1 MVFHP
6 PVAIVAKAGDAG
18 KYKVGLPAWN
28 MILRGFMS
36 GAYIAMGGALAT
48 VCSTGVAAAGG
59 TGAASAGFGALI
71 TGAVFPVGLII
82 TVLTGAELFTGDA
95 MLAPMAAFIH
105 KVSWAAVMNLWVWV
119 YIGNLIGS
127 IVYAYIMA
135 IGPFA
140 QYVTIAGAL
149 GNLTT
154 AAPASTATAFGM
166 RAIQIAAFKVQ
177 YVGAAAMWS
186 AFLKGIGC
194 NWLVNLA
201 ILLGICADDLIGKFF
216 GIWFPI
222 MCFVSTGFEHSIA
235 NQYFIAAGIFVNDL
249 VATQAQHATAQAS
262 YLGYTNLNWVG
273 FWVNN
278 MIIVTIGNIVGALF
292 FVGVIYWVA
301 FRKEIAALK

>member
-28 MILRGFMS
+28 MVLRGFMS

-48 VCSTGVAAAGG
+48 VCSTGIVYSAAQITAGAVPG
-59 TGAASAGFGALI
+59 GFASAGMAQLI
-71 TGAVFPVGLII
+71 LGAVFPVGLII

-105 KVSWAAVMNLWVWV
+105 KVSWTQVLNLWLWV

-127 IVYAYIMA
+127 VFWAYLMA
-135 IGPFA
+135 NGPFVSFDA
-140 QYVTIAGAL
+140 AGAATVTAFGTRAIAIAGA
-149 GNLTT
+149 
-154 AAPASTATAFGM
+154 
-166 RAIQIAAFKVQ
+166 KVS
-177 YVGAAAMWS
+177 YVGMMGLWS

-194 NWLVNLA
+194 NYLVNLA
-201 ILLGICADDLIGKFF
+201 ILLGICSDDMVGKFF

-222 MCFVSTGFEHSIA
+222 MAFVSSGLEHSIA
-235 NQYFIAAGIFVNDL
+235 NMYFIPAGIF
-249 VATQAQHATAQAS
+249 TQGFITDPAKINA
-262 YLGYTNLNWVG
+262 GINWVTM
-273 FWVNN
+273 WTNN
-278 MIIVTIGNIVGALF
+278 VIIVTLGNIVGALV
-292 FVGVIYWVA
+292 FVGILYWVA

>member
-1 MVFHP
+1 MV
-6 PVAIVAKAGDAG
+6 
-18 KYKVGLPAWN
+18 
-28 MILRGFMS
+28 LRGFLS

-59 TGAASAGFGALI
+59 VGAASAGFGALI

-105 KVSWAAVMNLWVWV
+105 KVSWAQALKLWVFV
-119 YIGNLIGS
+119 YIGNFIGS

-135 IGPFA
+135 YGPFISVNA
-140 QYVTIAGAL
+140 TTGAL
-149 GNLTT
+149 
-154 AAPASTATAFGM
+154 TATAFGN
-166 RAIQIAAFKVQ
+166 RAITIASFKVQ
-177 YVGAAAMWS
+177 YVGMMGMWS
-186 AFLKGIGC
+186 AFLKAVGC

-222 MCFVSTGFEHSIA
+222 MAFVSTGFEHSIA
-235 NQYFIAAGIFVNDL
+235 NMYFISAGIFTLPMANKTAL
-249 VATQAQHATAQAS
+249 VGT
-262 YLGYTNLNWVG
+262 LGIQNLNWVG
-273 FWVNN
+273 FWMNN
-278 MIIVTIGNIVGALF
+278 MIIVTIGNIVGGMF
-292 FVGVIYWVA
+292 FVGVLYWVA

>member
-28 MILRGFMS
+28 MVVRGFMS

-48 VCSTGVAAAGG
+48 VCSTGIAYSAAQITAGAIPG
-59 TGAASAGFGALI
+59 GFASAGMAQLVL
-71 TGAVFPVGLII
+71 GAVFPVGLII

-105 KVSWAAVMNLWVWV
+105 KISWAQVLTLWVFV

-127 IVYAYIMA
+127 IFWAYLMA
-135 IGPFA
+135 NGPF
-140 QYVTIAGAL
+140 VTWDAAGAATITAFGTRAIAIAGA
-149 GNLTT
+149 
-154 AAPASTATAFGM
+154 
-166 RAIQIAAFKVQ
+166 KVS
-177 YVGAAAMWS
+177 YVGMMGMWS

-194 NWLVNLA
+194 NYLVNLA
-201 ILLGICADDLIGKFF
+201 ILLGICSDDMVGKFF

-222 MCFVSTGFEHSIA
+222 MAFVSSGLEHSIA
-235 NQYFIAAGIFVNDL
+235 NMYFIPAGIITSMLTGVPTT
-249 VATQAQHATAQAS
+249 AT
-262 YLGYTNLNWVG
+262 
-273 FWVNN
+273 WVNMWTAN
-278 MIIVTIGNIVGALF
+278 VIVVTLGNIVGGLF
-292 FVGVIYWVA
+292 FVGILYWVA

>member
-28 MILRGFMS
+28 MIIRGFMS

-48 VCSTGVAAAGG
+48 VCSTGIAYSAAQIAAGAVPG
-59 TGAASAGFGALI
+59 GFASAGMTQLI
-71 TGAVFPVGLII
+71 LGAVFPVGLII

-105 KVSWAAVMNLWVWV
+105 KISWAQVLTLWVFV

-127 IVYAYIMA
+127 MFWAYLMA
-135 IGPFA
+135 NGPF
-140 QYVTIAGAL
+140 VTWDAAGAA
-149 GNLTT
+149 TI
-154 AAPASTATAFGM
+154 TAFGT
-166 RAIQIAAFKVQ
+166 RAIAIAAAKVS
-177 YVGAAAMWS
+177 YVGMMGMWS

-194 NWLVNLA
+194 NYLVNLA
-201 ILLGICADDLIGKFF
+201 ILLGICSDDMVGKFF

-222 MCFVSTGFEHSIA
+222 MAFVSMGLEHSVA
-235 NQYFIAAGIFVNDL
+235 NMYFIPAGIMTSMLTGVPTT
-249 VATQAQHATAQAS
+249 VT
-262 YLGYTNLNWVG
+262 
-273 FWVNN
+273 WVNMWTAN
-278 MIIVTIGNIVGALF
+278 IIIVTLGNIVGGLF
-292 FVGVIYWVA
+292 FVGILYWVA

>member
-28 MILRGFMS
+28 MIVRGFMS

-48 VCSTGVAAAGG
+48 VCSTGIVYSAAQITAGAVPG
-59 TGAASAGFGALI
+59 GFASAGMAQLI
-71 TGAVFPVGLII
+71 LGAVFPVGLII

-105 KVSWAAVMNLWVWV
+105 KITWAQVLTLWVFV

-127 IVYAYIMA
+127 IFWAYLMA
-135 IGPFA
+135 NGPF
-140 QYVTIAGAL
+140 VTWDAAGVA
-149 GNLTT
+149 TI
-154 AAPASTATAFGM
+154 TAFGT
-166 RAIQIAAFKVQ
+166 RAIAIATAKVS
-177 YVGAAAMWS
+177 YVGIMGMWS

-194 NWLVNLA
+194 NYLVNLA
-201 ILLGICADDLIGKFF
+201 ILLGICSDDMVGKFF

-222 MCFVSTGFEHSIA
+222 MAFVSSGLEHSVA
-235 NQYFIAAGIFVNDL
+235 NMYFIPAGILTAGLTNT
-249 VATQAQHATAQAS
+249 ATTV
-262 YLGYTNLNWVG
+262 TWI
-273 FWVNN
+273 N
-278 MIIVTIGNIVGALF
+278 MWTSNIIIVTLGNIVGGLF
-292 FVGVIYWVA
+292 FVGVLYWVA

>member
-18 KYKVGLPAWN
+18 KYKTGLPAWN
-28 MILRGFMS
+28 MIMRGFMS

-48 VCSTGVAAAGG
+48 VCSTGIQATDATLRYG
-59 TGAASAGFGALI
+59 TASAGFSQLI
-71 TGAVFPVGLII
+71 LGAVFPVGLII

-105 KVSWAAVMNLWVWV
+105 KISWAAVANLWLWV

-127 IVYAYIMA
+127 IVWAYIMA
-135 IGPFA
+135 NGPFVSFSA
-140 QYVTIAGAL
+140 AGVP
-149 GNLTT
+149 TV
-154 AAPASTATAFGM
+154 TAFGL
-166 RAIQIAAFKVQ
+166 RAIAIANAKVS
-177 YVGAAAMWS
+177 YVGAAALWS

-201 ILLGICADDLIGKFF
+201 ILLGICADDAVGKFF

-222 MCFVSTGFEHSIA
+222 MAFVSSGLEHSIA
-235 NQYFIAAGIFVNDL
+235 NMYFIPAGIFTDAFRVVGDRS
-249 VATQAQHATAQAS
+249 ATLTWVTMW
-262 YLGYTNLNWVG
+262 TNN
-273 FWVNN
+273 
-278 MIIVTIGNIVGALF
+278 IIVVTLGNIVGGMV

>member
-6 PVAIVAKAGDAG
+6 PVSIVAKAGDAG
-18 KYKVGLPAWN
+18 KYKTGLPAWN
-28 MILRGFMS
+28 MIMRGFMS

-48 VCSTGVAAAGG
+48 VCSTGIMATDATLRYG
-59 TGAASAGFGALI
+59 TASAGFSQLI
-71 TGAVFPVGLII
+71 LGAVFPVGLII

-105 KVSWAAVMNLWVWV
+105 KISWAAVANLWLWV

-127 IVYAYIMA
+127 IVWAYIMA
-135 IGPFA
+135 NGPFVSFSA
-140 QYVTIAGAL
+140 AGVP
-149 GNLTT
+149 TV
-154 AAPASTATAFGM
+154 TAFGL
-166 RAIQIAAFKVQ
+166 RAIAIANAKVS
-177 YVGAAAMWS
+177 YVGAAALWS

-201 ILLGICADDLIGKFF
+201 ILLGICADDAVGKFF

-222 MCFVSTGFEHSIA
+222 MAFVSSGLEHSIA
-235 NQYFIAAGIFVNDL
+235 NMYFIPAGIFTDAFRVVGDRS
-249 VATQAQHATAQAS
+249 ATLTWVTMW
-262 YLGYTNLNWVG
+262 TNN
-273 FWVNN
+273 
-278 MIIVTIGNIVGALF
+278 IIVVTLGNIVGGMV

>member
-18 KYKVGLPAWN
+18 KYKTGLPAWN

-48 VCSTGVAAAGG
+48 VCSTGIMATDAALRYG
-59 TGAASAGFGALI
+59 TASAGFSQLI
-71 TGAVFPVGLII
+71 LGAVFPVGLII

-105 KVSWAAVMNLWVWV
+105 KISWMNVLNLWVWV
-119 YIGNLIGS
+119 YVGNLIGS
-127 IVYAYIMA
+127 ICWAYIMA
-135 IGPFA
+135 NGPFVSFDA
-140 QYVTIAGAL
+140 AGVGTVSAFGTRAIAIAGA
-149 GNLTT
+149 
-154 AAPASTATAFGM
+154 
-166 RAIQIAAFKVQ
+166 KVS
-177 YVGAAAMWS
+177 YVGMMGMWS
-186 AFLKGIGC
+186 AFLKAIGC

-201 ILLGICADDLIGKFF
+201 ILLGICADDAAGKFF

-222 MCFVSTGFEHSIA
+222 MAFVSSGLEHSIA
-235 NQYFIAAGIFVNDL
+235 NMYFIPAGIF
-249 VATQAQHATAQAS
+249 TQGFVTDPTKINA
-262 YLGYTNLNWVG
+262 GINWVSM
-273 FWVNN
+273 WTSNV
-278 MIIVTIGNIVGALF
+278 IPVTLGNIVGGML

>member
-28 MILRGFMS
+28 MVLRGFMA
-36 GAYIAMGGALAT
+36 GAFIAMGGALAS
-48 VCSTGVAAAGG
+48 VCSTNI
-59 TGAASAGFGALI
+59 AASAAAIKDVPGLAFGVSSAGFAQLI
-71 TGAVFPVGLII
+71 LGAVFPVGLII
-82 TVLTGAELFTGDA
+82 IVLTGAELFTGDA

-105 KVSWAAVMNLWVWV
+105 KVSWAQVINLWIWV
-119 YIGNLIGS
+119 YIGNFIGS
-127 IVYAYIMA
+127 IVWAIIMA
-135 IGPFA
+135 NGPF
-140 QYVTIAGAL
+140 VTFDSAG
-149 GNLTT
+149 T
-154 AAPASTATAFGM
+154 ATATAFGT
-166 RAIQIAAFKVQ
+166 RAIAIAVAKTS
-177 YVGAAAMWS
+177 YVGLMGAWS

-222 MCFVSTGFEHSIA
+222 MAFVSMGLEHSVA
-235 NQYFIAAGIFVNDL
+235 NMYFIPAGIM
-249 VATQAQHATAQAS
+249 TA
-262 YLGYTNLNWVG
+262 GITNTTTTVNWV
-273 FWVNN
+273 N
-278 MIIVTIGNIVGALF
+278 MWTANIIPVTLGNIVGGLF

>member
-18 KYKVGLPAWN
+18 KYKTGLPAWN
-28 MILRGFMS
+28 MILRGFMA

-48 VCSTGVAAAGG
+48 MCSAGIQAVDPALRYG
-59 TGAASAGFGALI
+59 TASAGFSQLI

-82 TVLTGAELFTGDA
+82 IVLTGAELFTGDA

-105 KVSWAAVMNLWVWV
+105 KISWGAVINLWIWV

-127 IVYAYIMA
+127 VWYAYLMA
-135 IGPFA
+135 YGPFSSWDA
-140 QYVTIAGAL
+140 AGAA
-149 GNLTT
+149 TV
-154 AAPASTATAFGM
+154 TAFGT
-166 RAIQIAAFKVQ
+166 RAIAIAVAKTS

-186 AFLKGIGC
+186 CFLKAIGC

-222 MCFVSTGFEHSIA
+222 MAFVSSGFEHSIA
-235 NQYFIAAGIFVNDL
+235 NMYFIPAGIL
-249 VATQAQHATAQAS
+249 TQGFILDPTKITTS
-262 YLGYTNLNWVG
+262 LNWVTM
-273 FWVNN
+273 WTNN
-278 MIIVTIGNIVGALF
+278 LIVVTIGNIVGGML

>member
-28 MILRGFMS
+28 MVIRGFMS

-48 VCSTGVAAAGG
+48 VCSTGIVYSAAQITAGAVPG
-59 TGAASAGFGALI
+59 GFASAGMAQLVL
-71 TGAVFPVGLII
+71 GAVFPVGLII

-105 KVSWAAVMNLWVWV
+105 KISWAQVLTLWVFV

-127 IVYAYIMA
+127 IFWAYLMA
-135 IGPFA
+135 NGPF
-140 QYVTIAGAL
+140 VTWDAAGAATITAFGTRAIAIAGA
-149 GNLTT
+149 
-154 AAPASTATAFGM
+154 
-166 RAIQIAAFKVQ
+166 KVS
-177 YVGAAAMWS
+177 YVGMMGMWS

-194 NWLVNLA
+194 NYLVNLA
-201 ILLGICADDLIGKFF
+201 ILLGICSDDMVGKFF

-222 MCFVSTGFEHSIA
+222 MAFVSSGLEHSVA
-235 NQYFIAAGIFVNDL
+235 NMYFIPAGIITSMLTGVP
-249 VATQAQHATAQAS
+249 TTA
-262 YLGYTNLNWVG
+262 NWV
-273 FWVNN
+273 N
-278 MIIVTIGNIVGALF
+278 MWTANIIIVTLGNIVGALF
-292 FVGVIYWVA
+292 FVGILYWVA

>member
-28 MILRGFMS
+28 MIVRGFMS

-48 VCSTGVAAAGG
+48 VCSTGIAYSAAQITAGAVPG
-59 TGAASAGFGALI
+59 GFASAGMAQLVL
-71 TGAVFPVGLII
+71 GAVFPVGLII

-105 KVSWAAVMNLWVWV
+105 KITWAQVLTLWVFV

-127 IVYAYIMA
+127 IFWAYLMA
-135 IGPFA
+135 NGPF
-140 QYVTIAGAL
+140 VTWDAAGVATITAFGTRAIAIAGA
-149 GNLTT
+149 
-154 AAPASTATAFGM
+154 
-166 RAIQIAAFKVQ
+166 KVS
-177 YVGAAAMWS
+177 YVGMMGMWS

-194 NWLVNLA
+194 NYLVNLA
-201 ILLGICADDLIGKFF
+201 ILLGICSDDMVGKFF

-222 MCFVSTGFEHSIA
+222 MAFVSSGLEHSVA
-235 NQYFIAAGIFVNDL
+235 NMYFIPAGILTSMLTGVPTT
-249 VATQAQHATAQAS
+249 AT
-262 YLGYTNLNWVG
+262 
-273 FWVNN
+273 WVNMWTAN
-278 MIIVTIGNIVGALF
+278 IIIVTLGNIVGGLF
-292 FVGVIYWVA
+292 FVGILYWVA

>member
-18 KYKVGLPAWN
+18 KYKTGLPAWN
-28 MILRGFMS
+28 MVLRGFMS

-48 VCSTGVAAAGG
+48 VCSTGIMATDATLRYG
-59 TGAASAGFGALI
+59 TASAGFSQLI
-71 TGAVFPVGLII
+71 LGAVFPVGLII

-105 KVSWAAVMNLWVWV
+105 KISWMNVLTLWVFV

-127 IVYAYIMA
+127 VCWALIMA
-135 IGPFA
+135 YGPFVSFSA
-140 QYVTIAGAL
+140 AGAP
-149 GNLTT
+149 TV
-154 AAPASTATAFGM
+154 TAFGL
-166 RAIQIAAFKVQ
+166 RAIAIANAKVS
-177 YVGAAAMWS
+177 YVGGMALMS

-222 MCFVSTGFEHSIA
+222 MAFVSSGLEHSIA
-235 NQYFIAAGIFVNDL
+235 NMYFIPAGIFTDSFRV
-249 VATQAQHATAQAS
+249 VADRSAT
-262 YLGYTNLNWVG
+262 LNWVTM
-273 FWVNN
+273 WTNN
-278 MIIVTIGNIVGALF
+278 LIVVTLGNIVGGMV
-292 FVGVIYWVA
+292 FVGIIYWVA